1 MIANEHNDATTT
13 DTDQSHLH
21 LALGVRKLKIF
32 AGIQIGLGVACI
44 TACIIGIII
53 NLNRNISCCY
63 DYPCSNDLFYDSRY
77 DSSLICSGHRAIFIL
92 NGTCI
97 CLSLWVGI
105 IQKIKKEDVLNC
117 MRLKHFTRLTV
128 RNVTR

>member
-105 IQKIKKEDVLNC
+105 IQKIKKRR
-117 MRLKHFTRLTV
+117 RLKLHAAKTLYQINCQERY
-128 RNVTR
+128 